1 MQILLDG
8 QPYLSLQSAPPSLR
22 EALIEIDQHL
32 EANGRA
38 MQSVEVDGENISADE
53 LPHEF
58 AGRAAAQFQ
67 RLHVTSANVSEL
79 VLEAIG
85 EVEAVLPELPV
96 ACQALAT
103 VFAGDDPGEGLEPL
117 GDLLEIWEGLRET
130 RERIVVALSLN
141 FAAVAFDGR
150 TVAEYD
156 QSLEMM
162 IGRVHE
168 AIEKQDFRA
177 AADLIAYDL
186 NTFAEQEPGLF
197 KELRA
202 QCVGGA
208 KG

>member
-38 MQSVEVDGENISADE
+38 MQSVEVDGENIPADE

-67 RLHVTSANVSEL
+67 RLHVTSANVSDL

-130 RERIVVALSLN
+130 RERIVGVLSLN